1 VEGKKY
7 KDRACCASDSTL
19 PGTCPLRSPDPIET
33 KEQTSNLGVILGA
46 TAGAV
51 AAAAVA
57 ICAYILLHK
66 KNSKTCGGG
75 KGSSGRP
82 LPSDSG
88 DIEEIDIFVRPTDKN
103 TAMTR
108 PDIDSAQHPQESAP
122 QATAAVGPDNI
133 IDLEELK
140 RRFAIVDR

>member
-7 KDRACCASDSTL
+7 KDRACCASDNTL

-88 DIEEIDIFVRPTDKN
+88 DIEEKDIFVRPTDK
-103 TAMTR
+103 R
-108 PDIDSAQHPQESAP
+108 EEEEEEEEEEEDFDSL
-122 QATAAVGPDNI
+122 QA
-133 IDLEELK
+133 ELR
-140 RRFAIVDR
+140 RRFENLRR

>member
-7 KDRACCASDSTL
+7 KDRACCASDNTL
-19 PGTCPLRSPDPIET
+19 PGTCPLRDPIET

-88 DIEEIDIFVRPTDKN
+88 DFEEKDIFVRPTDK
-103 TAMTR
+103 R
-108 PDIDSAQHPQESAP
+108 EEEEEEEEEEDFDSL
-122 QATAAVGPDNI
+122 QA
-133 IDLEELK
+133 ELR
-140 RRFAIVDR
+140 RRFENLRR

>member
-7 KDRACCASDSTL
+7 KDRACCASDNTL
-19 PGTCPLRSPDPIET
+19 PGTCPLRSPDPIER

-57 ICAYILLHK
+57 ICAYVLLHK

-88 DIEEIDIFVRPTDKN
+88 DIDEIDIFVRPTDK
-103 TAMTR
+103 R
-108 PDIDSAQHPQESAP
+108 EEEEEEEEEEDFDSL
-122 QATAAVGPDNI
+122 QAE
-133 IDLEELK
+133 LE
-140 RRFAIVDR
+140 RRFKNLRR